1 MALKKL
7 GSTKLTDQV
16 LQTSVTLTTEVT
28 GTLGVANGG
37 TGQSVYTNGQLL
49 IGNTT
54 GNTLSK
60 STLTAGTGISITN
73 GAGSITIAASGSSG
87 DVVGDDTTTTVQNIV
102 AYNSTGGK
110 NITELTGTQGD
121 VLYHNGT
128 NWAKLGAGTAGQLL
142 QTGGAGAN
150 PSWVSASGDP
160 WTIRRLTTDF
170 TTTNSTLTLVS
181 DGTNLL
187 RHRPAANTVTEY
199 QAFLLIQTATA
210 TNNPR
215 TGWEWATSLV
225 DGAVQIFQ
233 TSSGSGTQVFESGNI
248 SAAVQIPAGGLP
260 TGATTWPV
268 RIWALSVA
276 GGTAPGGFNQVS
288 MAAETAGTTMT
299 VKAGS
304 FLKWRTL

>member
-1 MALKKL
+1 MALKRL
-7 GSTKLTDQV
+7 GSTKLFDQV
-16 LQTSVTLTTEVT
+16 LQTSADLATEVT

-37 TGQSVYTNGQLL
+37 TGQTVYTDGQLL

-54 GNTLSK
+54 GNTLTK

-73 GAGSITIAASGSSG
+73 GAGSITIANTS
-87 DVVGDDTTTTVQNIV
+87 
-102 AYNSTGGK
+102 
-110 NITELTGTQGD
+110 
-121 VLYHNGT
+121 
-128 NWAKLGAGTAGQLL
+128 
-142 QTGGAGAN
+142 
-150 PSWVSASGDP
+150 SGDP

-181 DGTNLL
+181 DGTNLM

-268 RIWALSVA
+268 RIWALAVA
-276 GGTAPGGFNQVS
+276 GSTAPGGFNQVS

>member
-1 MALKKL
+1 MAKKL
-7 GSTKLTDQV
+7 GSTKSTDNV
-16 LQTSVTLTTEVT
+16 LVTSANLASEVT
-28 GTLGVANGG
+28 GVLPVANGG
-37 TGQSVYTNGQLL
+37 TGNSVYTNGQLL

-54 GNTLSK
+54 GNTLTK
-60 STLTAGTGISITN
+60 ATLTQGTGISITN
-73 GAGSITIAASGSSG
+73 GAGSITIASTATG

-128 NWAKLGAGTAGQLL
+128 NWAKLGAGTAGQVL

-150 PSWVSASGDP
+150 PSWVSVSGDP
-160 WTIRRLTTDF
+160 WTIRRLTSDF

-181 DGTNLL
+181 DGTNLM

-199 QAFLLIQTATA
+199 QIFLMIQTATA

-215 TGWEWATSLV
+215 TAWEWATSLV
-225 DGAVQIFQ
+225 EGAVQIFQ
-233 TSSGSGTQVFESGNI
+233 TSSGSGVQAYESGNI

-268 RIWALSVA
+268 RIWAVTVA

-304 FLKWRTL
+304 FMKWRTL